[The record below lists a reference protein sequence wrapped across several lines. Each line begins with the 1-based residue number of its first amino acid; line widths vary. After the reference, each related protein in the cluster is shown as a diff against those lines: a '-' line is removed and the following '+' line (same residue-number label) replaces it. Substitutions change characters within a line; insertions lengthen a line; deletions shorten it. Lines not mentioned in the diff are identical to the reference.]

1 MKWLQRL
8 AIAAFVA
15 TACALLTGIAAPARA
30 DDREQQ
36 FLNAILRHGGLPG
49 TQATWIEEG
58 HNICDGLAN
67 DTAMGV
73 SPQKSGFNS
82 IQMARERGWDPGD
95 AVVIISA
102 AVTYLCPQT
111 HATWRTITS

>member
-1 MKWLQRL
+1 MLEL
-8 AIAAFVA
+8 APIQDEFVA
-15 TACALLTGIAAPARA
+15 RYESI
-30 DDREQQ
+30 
-36 FLNAILRHGGLPG
+36 NAILRHGDLPG

-58 HNICDGLAN
+58 HNVCDGLAN

-82 IQMARERGWDPGD
+82 VQMARQRGWDPGD

-111 HATWRTITS
+111 HSTWRTITS